1 MVAIKKFLVY
11 IAVFAIAI
19 GAGSVIS
26 TLCAQISAM
35 SWLAIQPSFG
45 FEPFNV
51 NLIILDFTFGLN
63 VHLTVAHI
71 IMIIIA
77 VFVSP
82 KVVSSLVKAKG

>member
-45 FEPFNV
+45 VEPFNI

-71 IMIIIA
+71 IMLIIA
-77 VFVSP
+77 IFISP
-82 KVVSSLVKAKG
+82 KVVSSLVKAKD

>member
-1 MVAIKKFLVY
+1 MVAIKKFFVY

-82 KVVSSLVKAKG
+82 KVVSSLVKAKD

>member
-1 MVAIKKFLVY
+1 MTAIKKILVY

-19 GAGSVIS
+19 GVGSVVS

-35 SWLAIQPSFG
+35 SWLAIQPTFG
-45 FEPFNV
+45 FEPFNL
-51 NLIILDFTFGLN
+51 NLIVLDFTLGIN

-82 KVVSSLVKAKG
+82 KVAASLIKDK

>member
-1 MVAIKKFLVY
+1 MTTIKKILVY

-35 SWLAIQPSFG
+35 SWLAIQPTFG
-45 FEPFNV
+45 IEPFNL
-51 NLIILDFTFGLN
+51 NLIVLDFTFGLN
-63 VHLTVAHI
+63 IHLTVAHI

-82 KVVSSLVKAKG
+82 KVAATLVKPKG